1 MARVVRDITE
11 VFDGRRFR
19 LITRLD
25 GAWPPIDHVSTVHCL
40 AFDGDQV
47 VLALHR
53 TRDWTIPGGHLE
65 HGESALDALAREAL
79 EEAGASVADPVLF
92 AHEQID
98 PEDGI
103 ASSPRYPVPS
113 YQLFFV
119 ARLVDLGS
127 PTTLDECTES
137 RLFAPERARTARGW
151 IQRNRALYETAL
163 QLATN
168 T

>member
-1 MARVVRDITE
+1 M
-11 VFDGRRFR
+11 
-19 LITRLD
+19 ITRLEV
-25 GAWPPIDHVSTVHCL
+25 AWPPIDHVSTVHCL

-53 TRDWTIPGGHLE
+53 TRAWTIPGGHLE
-65 HGESALDALAREAL
+65 PGESALDALAREAL
-79 EEAGASVADPVLF
+79 EQAGARVADPLLF

-103 ASSPRYPVPS
+103 ASSSRYPVPS

-137 RLFAPERARTARGW
+137 RLFSPERASAADGW
-151 IQRNRALYETAL
+151 IQRNRELYEAAL
-163 QLATN
+163 QLARN